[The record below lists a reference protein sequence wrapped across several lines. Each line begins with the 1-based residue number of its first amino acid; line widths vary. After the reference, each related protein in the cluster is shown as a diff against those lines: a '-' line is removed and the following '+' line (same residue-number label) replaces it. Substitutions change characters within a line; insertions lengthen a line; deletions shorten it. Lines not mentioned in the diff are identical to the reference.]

1 MVKLSGSCGARV
13 EAGKEP
19 SREGWIGQVMER
31 RGEDQVVQG
40 ERGAR
45 KVKQKSNAG
54 ELSIDGIIGMEAT

>member
-1 MVKLSGSCGARV
+1 
-13 EAGKEP
+13 
-19 SREGWIGQVMER
+19 MER

-40 ERGAR
+40 ERGTRTR

>member
-1 MVKLSGSCGARV
+1 M
-13 EAGKEP
+13 
-19 SREGWIGQVMER
+19 RELKREKSPVAKVGWIGQVMER

-40 ERGAR
+40 ERGTR